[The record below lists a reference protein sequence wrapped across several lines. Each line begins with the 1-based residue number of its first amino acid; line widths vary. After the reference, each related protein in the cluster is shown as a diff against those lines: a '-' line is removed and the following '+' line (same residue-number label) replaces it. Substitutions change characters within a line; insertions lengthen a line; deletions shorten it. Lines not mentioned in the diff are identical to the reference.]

1 MKLRQLTRKD
11 WDDISKLKFRDYK
24 GKIIEAKIF
33 ENAINI
39 INHPVVAIVQLADS
53 YRVMS
58 FALNGESRFSGEN
71 NEDIVIEEPEQVNYE
86 EIVKELMVSNAFI
99 SEHVKTW
106 CGIKYIDPPFGFFG
120 TWNDEKY
127 KLNLIKNFYISF
139 DLKTFYTFEEYLE
152 LRRKQ

>member
-1 MKLRQLTRKD
+1 MKLRQLTRED

-71 NEDIVIEEPEQVNYE
+71 NEDIVIEEPEEVNYE
-86 EIVKELMVSNAFI
+86 EIVKELFVKNAFLKCI
-99 SEHVKTW
+99 DGYIARIT
-106 CGIKYIDPPFGFFG
+106 GIGTKDNMLMCNVWLPFWEI
-120 TWNDEKY
+120 TDY
-127 KLNLIKNFYISF
+127 HISF

>member
-71 NEDIVIEEPEQVNYE
+71 NEDVVIEEPEQVN
-86 EIVKELMVSNAFI
+86 
-99 SEHVKTW
+99 
-106 CGIKYIDPPFGFFG
+106 
-120 TWNDEKY
+120 
-127 KLNLIKNFYISF
+127 
-139 DLKTFYTFEEYLE
+139 FEEYLE